1 MNDQRIAT
9 PGMRQVEERI
19 GQSLVIYLQDAYN
32 DRGLSM
38 VQIGREIG
46 VDKGTVSRWMKQLGI
61 RGIRYVGYT
70 GRRPAA

>member
-1 MNDQRIAT
+1 MNSTPAAT

-19 GQSLVIYLQDAYN
+19 GQPLPIYLQDAYN

-46 VDKGTVSRWMKQLGI
+46 VDKGTVSRWMRQLGI

-70 GRRPAA
+70 GRKPAA